1 MASAPIS
8 TPKVDSYSTST
19 QSFDSDIEVR
29 KVAAF
34 FDIDNT
40 IMRGASIYHLARGLF
55 ARKFLTASDLANYA
69 VTQGKFL
76 VAGSE
81 NLADM
86 ARITENALAFVAG
99 RDVSEV
105 TELANEIYDDI
116 MAAKI
121 WPGTVELAQGHLSA
135 GHQVWLVSAAPI
147 ELADLIAKKLGLTG
161 AIATVSEIVEGK
173 YTGKL
178 LSEPMHGP
186 QKAMAVARL
195 AEEYGLDLARSF
207 AYSDSSNDI
216 PLLSEVGHPTAVN
229 PDSELRAYAK
239 LQNWP
244 IHDYRRQRLVKRYGI
259 PAGATAVALLG
270 AGAGLAISANRK
282 TKSSR

>member
-1 MASAPIS
+1 ME
-8 TPKVDSYSTST
+8 
-19 QSFDSDIEVR
+19 SDIEVPTR
-29 KVAAF
+29 VAAF

-55 ARKFLTASDLANYA
+55 ARKFLSASDLANYA

-76 VAGSE
+76 LAGSE
-81 NLADM
+81 NLSDM

-99 RDVSEV
+99 REVSEV

-121 WPGTVELAQGHLSA
+121 WPGTVALAQGHFAA

-147 ELADLIAKKLGLTG
+147 ELAELIAKKLGLTG
-161 AIATVSEIVEGK
+161 AIATISEIVDGK

-178 LSEPMHGP
+178 VSKPMHGVE
-186 QKAMAVARL
+186 KAQAVVRL
-195 AEEYGLDLARSF
+195 AQENDLDLTSSF

-216 PLLSEVGHPTAVN
+216 PLLSKVGHPTVVN
-229 PDSELRAYAK
+229 PDSDLRAYAK

-259 PAGATAVALLG
+259 PAGATAVALIG
-270 AGAGLAISANRK
+270 AGAGLAIAANRRHSQ
-282 TKSSR
+282 TK

>member
-1 MASAPIS
+1 MD
-8 TPKVDSYSTST
+8 T
-19 QSFDSDIEVR
+19 DIEVPTR
-29 KVAAF
+29 VAAF

-55 ARKFLTASDLANYA
+55 SRKFLNTSDLANYA
-69 VTQGKFL
+69 IAQGKFL

-81 NLADM
+81 NTADM

-99 RDVSEV
+99 REVSEV
-105 TELANEIYDDI
+105 TALADEIYDDI
-116 MAAKI
+116 MEAKI
-121 WPGTVELAQGHLSA
+121 WPGTVALAQGHRSA

-147 ELADLIAKKLGLTG
+147 ELANLIAVKLGLTG
-161 AIATVSEIVEGK
+161 AVATESEIVDGK

-178 LSEPMHGP
+178 VSKPMHGP
-186 QKAMAVARL
+186 EKAEAIARL
-195 AEEYGLDLARSF
+195 AQEYGLDLASSF

-216 PLLSEVGHPTAVN
+216 PLLSKVGHPTVVN

-244 IHDYRRQRLVKRYGI
+244 IHDFRRQRLVKRYGI
-259 PAGATAVALLG
+259 PAGATALALIG
-270 AGAGLAISANRK
+270 AGAGLAVSSNRK
-282 TKSSR
+282 TKSSK

>member
-1 MASAPIS
+1 MANAPL
-8 TPKVDSYSTST
+8 
-19 QSFDSDIEVR
+19 SDPLTRDQLDQNNVIEKNVTGKNAANTDVQ

-81 NLADM
+81 NMADM

-105 TELANEIYDDI
+105 SELANEIYDDI

-121 WPGTVELAQGHLSA
+121 WPGTVQLAQGHLSA

-147 ELADLIAKKLGLTG
+147 ELADLIAKKKHRKMLKKT
-161 AIATVSEIVEGK
+161 
-173 YTGKL
+173 
-178 LSEPMHGP
+178 
-186 QKAMAVARL
+186 
-195 AEEYGLDLARSF
+195 RS
-207 AYSDSSNDI
+207 
-216 PLLSEVGHPTAVN
+216 
-229 PDSELRAYAK
+229 K
-239 LQNWP
+239 
-244 IHDYRRQRLVKRYGI
+244 RRK
-259 PAGATAVALLG
+259 
-270 AGAGLAISANRK
+270 
-282 TKSSR
+282 